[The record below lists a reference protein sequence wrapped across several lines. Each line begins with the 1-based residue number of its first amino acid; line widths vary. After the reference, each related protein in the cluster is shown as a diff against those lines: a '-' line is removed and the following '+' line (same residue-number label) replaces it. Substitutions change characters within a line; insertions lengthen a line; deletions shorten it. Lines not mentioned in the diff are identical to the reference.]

1 MKTLLID
8 EKGVM
13 YWASLLDIRDLRT
26 GIRRPSTVLP
36 SLEKTKLEDVTT
48 EEFGNRVYV
57 DFICNRAKNERVYNR
72 AKMASGGRAVKA
84 YGYLQGLFGF
94 RTDVAA
100 LIEGHKYIIPMED
113 AIEYTLGLV
122 SRVGLINRMEARKS
136 VRHNIDHFGV
146 TNYLIIE

>member
-13 YWASLLDIRDLRT
+13 YWASLLDIRDLRA
-26 GIRRPSTVLP
+26 GIRKSSTVLP
-36 SLEKTKLEDVTT
+36 SLEKTKLEDVPS

-57 DFICNRAKNERVYNR
+57 EFICNRAKNERVYNR
-72 AKMASGGRAVKA
+72 AKVASGGRTVKA

-100 LIEGHKYIIPMED
+100 LIEGHTYIIPMED
-113 AIEYTLGLV
+113 AIEYTLGLIN
-122 SRVGLINRMEARKS
+122 RTGLIDRMEARKS
-136 VRHNIDHFGV
+136 VRRDFDHLGI
-146 TNYLIIE
+146 TRYLIVV